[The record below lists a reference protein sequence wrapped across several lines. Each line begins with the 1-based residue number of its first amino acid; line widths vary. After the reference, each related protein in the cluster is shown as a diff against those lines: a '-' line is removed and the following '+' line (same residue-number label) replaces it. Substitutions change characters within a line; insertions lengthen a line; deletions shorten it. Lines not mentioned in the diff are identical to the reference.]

1 MNLWCLEADEIV
13 LVVEQA
19 EDVRWMK
26 MVNGNGVEYDNKLN
40 TCVNDVTFTVT
51 KARERPHSY
60 LLEE

>member
-26 MVNGNGVEYDNKLN
+26 MEMGLN
-40 TCVNDVTFTVT
+40 MTS
-51 KARERPHSY
+51 A
-60 LLEE
+60 